1 MLHRALLIALALM
14 LALLALPL
22 TALPAGPDPDAQ
34 ASAIVLDEPL
44 PAPVSAPSDPEP
56 ASAPLEAPAKETV
69 TETPAAQDTL
79 RVLMPDGSVE
89 EMDMEDYLWGVVAAE
104 MPAAFE
110 EEALKAQAVAART
123 YTLYQMLHSKKNHL
137 QADVCTDYRCCQAW
151 ISRNER
157 LEKWPEDKGEEYA
170 DKLTAAIAATAG
182 ETVVWEGEP
191 ALTVFHASSAGRT
204 RSAQA
209 VWGQDIPYLVSVDSP
224 EGEEDAP
231 NYYSVV
237 TMEASEFARRFAPSG
252 LQAARRTTAE
262 RRRPLQWAASPSP
275 PRSCG
280 PSVTCALPPLRWS
293 ARERQSPSMSPATAT
308 EWA

>member
-22 TALPAGPDPDAQ
+22 TALPAGPDPDAR

-123 YTLYQMLHSKKNHL
+123 YTLYQK
-137 QADVCTDYRCCQAW
+137 
-151 ISRNER
+151 
-157 LEKWPEDKGEEYA
+157 
-170 DKLTAAIAATAG
+170 
-182 ETVVWEGEP
+182 
-191 ALTVFHASSAGRT
+191 SS
-204 RSAQA
+204 
-209 VWGQDIPYLVSVDSP
+209 
-224 EGEEDAP
+224 
-231 NYYSVV
+231 
-237 TMEASEFARRFAPSG
+237 PSG
-252 LQAARRTTAE
+252 RLHRL
-262 RRRPLQWAASPSP
+262 PLLS
-275 PRSCG
+275 G
-280 PSVTCALPPLRWS
+280 LDLP
-293 ARERQSPSMSPATAT
+293 
-308 EWA
+308 